1 MVLTPRSAKKREQ
14 ILQAAGKL
22 FTEVGYA
29 VSMDQIA
36 EVASVSKQTVYAH
49 FKTKDELFE
58 TCVKTRC
65 ESNRLHL
72 HLKDDPRPVEEA
84 LLDFAIHFQNM
95 MTSPTVM
102 NTYRTAV
109 SQVESHPD
117 LGQAYLKAGPESTT
131 QMVEEY
137 FECLQQQGKFASGKN
152 MRYAA
157 FQFMLMIHGQAVY
170 WNTLGVDIEQSE
182 SEQREYLQ
190 SVVEVTLQSYLAS

>member
-14 ILQAAGKL
+14 IVLAAGKL

-36 EVASVSKQTVYAH
+36 KAANVSKQTVYAH

-65 ESNRLHL
+65 ESNRLHV
-72 HLKDDPRPVEEA
+72 HLKDDPRPPELA
-84 LLDFAIHFQNM
+84 LLDFATHFQNM
-95 MTSPTVM
+95 MMTSAVM

-117 LGQAYLKAGPESTT
+117 LGQAYLKAGPEPTT
-131 QMVEEY
+131 LMVQEY
-137 FECLQQQGKFASGKN
+137 FEFLQEKGEFCREKN
-152 MRYAA
+152 MQHAA
-157 FQFMLMIHGQAVY
+157 FQFMLMVHGQAVY
-170 WNTLGVDIEQSE
+170 WHTLGVDIEQSE
-182 SEQREYLQ
+182 SQQRDYLQ
-190 SVVEVTLQSYLAS
+190 SVVSMILSTYTR